1 MKILRSIE
9 KISVIAGVLAL
20 GLSVSAY
27 ASDAS
32 DVNFVK
38 NSESK
43 VVEESIEAV
52 VRDIQNFKDI
62 NENHKAYNAFK
73 YLIEKE
79 VVFGV
84 SADTLAPEN
93 TLSRAQFITMLCR
106 NMTGYKTFEVS
117 ESPYFEDVHPL
128 AWYAGAVE
136 WGRNHNVTNGIS
148 ETLFGSES
156 LVTKEQMVQMVYNYV
171 QNNDVKIKTVG
182 IKDSPIKDSQDI
194 SDWAYEGVTWANLLN
209 ILDKDSSGN
218 FNPKTPATR
227 SDMAILLYNFDMVLE
242 K

>member
-1 MKILRSIE
+1 MKILKSIGRTGL
-9 KISVIAGVLAL
+9 IVGVLV
-20 GLSVSAY
+20 LSLSIGVY
-27 ASDAS
+27 AE
-32 DVNFVK
+32 DVNFVE
-38 NSESK
+38 NSESQI
-43 VVEESIEAV
+43 VEENIEAV
-52 VRDIQNFKDI
+52 VRDIKDFKDI
-62 NENHKAYNAFK
+62 TESHRAYNAFK

-84 SADTLAPEN
+84 GIDTLAPES

-106 NMTGYKTFEVS
+106 DMTGYKTFEVG

-148 ETLFGSES
+148 ETLFGSDT

-171 QNNDVKIKTVG
+171 QNNDVEVKIVES
-182 IKDSPIKDSQDI
+182 KDSPIKDSQDI
-194 SDWAYEGVTWANLLN
+194 SDWAYDGVTWANLLN
-209 ILDKDSSGN
+209 ILDKDSNGN
-218 FNPKTPATR
+218 FNPKAPATR